1 MTVLTTDAIDR
12 GLAGRP
18 TDLQQMIAEK
28 REQTT

>member
-1 MTVLTTDAIDR
+1 MTVPTTDAIDR

-18 TDLQQMIAEK
+18 TDLQHMIAEK